1 MILNSYIHNNYSLQV
16 HFQCTIQ
23 ICRYACP
30 EQCVANSPTTPGYGA
45 PVPAAS
51 APVKEETYGA
61 PQAAPQSSYGGPAK
75 RTKRAAPAYGLVKRD
90 TSEEE
95 ADDLGD
101 IGVEKVIHVV
111 SSGDLTFDIKEG
123 GNDTVVDVYPA
134 VQQSLHEE
142 QVSQRTP
149 VLEQMVVSIQ

>member
-1 MILNSYIHNNYSLQV
+1 MCI
-16 HFQCTIQ
+16 
-23 ICRYACP
+23 RD
-30 EQCVANSPTTPGYGA
+30 
-45 PVPAAS
+45 
-51 APVKEETYGA
+51 
-61 PQAAPQSSYGGPAK
+61 
-75 RTKRAAPAYGLVKRD
+75 RTKRAAQAYGRVARD

-134 VQQSLHEE
+134 IQQSLHEE
-142 QVSQRTP
+142 QV
-149 VLEQMVVSIQ
+149 VKVSWLLKIIP